1 MNNKKIPNNT
11 LKDIRAKLNNYP
23 DSLKDNFEISLKL
36 VSEIF
41 TKEETILWALVG
53 LKIAQVTTRSWEPS
67 LEFYRATPNIIKYLP
82 FNYIIQWG
90 ESGLDLS
97 TESPTLA
104 SSYFKASKDTIKK
117 LRSRHIDSWALS
129 GKSLYNG
136 TWKSSTLA
144 CQFFEHSPSLVKS
157 LTFPQIEKFISILKV
172 ISNNSFDLASDSLTI
187 STNIF
192 GILGKNNEEFL

>member
-67 LEFYRATPNIIKYLP
+67 LEFYRATPN
-82 FNYIIQWG
+82 
-90 ESGLDLS
+90 LS
-97 TESPTLA
+97 LIHISEPTRP
-104 SSYFKASKDTIKK
+104 Y
-117 LRSRHIDSWALS
+117 
-129 GKSLYNG
+129 
-136 TWKSSTLA
+136 
-144 CQFFEHSPSLVKS
+144 
-157 LTFPQIEKFISILKV
+157 
-172 ISNNSFDLASDSLTI
+172 
-187 STNIF
+187 
-192 GILGKNNEEFL
+192 